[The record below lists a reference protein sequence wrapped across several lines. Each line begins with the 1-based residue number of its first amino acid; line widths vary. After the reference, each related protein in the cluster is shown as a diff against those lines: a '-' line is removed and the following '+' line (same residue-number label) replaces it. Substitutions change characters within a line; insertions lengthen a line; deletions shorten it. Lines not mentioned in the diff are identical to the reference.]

1 MKKSIFLA
9 ILLGIIVFAV
19 TAQCPSFE
27 PKAQKFVLNDSIIRN
42 EMVMLSQQQAIPL
55 HYNSTVKSFIE
66 LYVNRRNIVTSKM
79 LHHSYTYFPAIE
91 AGLVRHQLPNELKYF
106 AMVESAMNPSATSR
120 CGRKG
125 LWQLQPSWVRQNN
138 LIVNDY
144 VNECYDP
151 EVATEVAC
159 QRLAELYARYGDW
172 LLTMVAFDTS
182 IETVDKA
189 ISTADGNRDYW
200 AIQRYLPS
208 EARGFVPAYMAL
220 VYVMSHA
227 AEYDLY
233 PTCPIDIWHET
244 ETLSITDSLMF
255 GQIQNDIG
263 ISIEE
268 LAMFNPKYLQET
280 IPATSEN
287 TQTIRIPKNYAKQF
301 KQTYKTIVL

>member
-1 MKKSIFLA
+1 MKKSIILA
-9 ILLGIIVFAV
+9 ILFGITVFTA
-19 TAQCPSFE
+19 TAQCPS
-27 PKAQKFVLNDSIIRN
+27 PATKAQKFILNDSIICH
-42 EMVMLSQQQAIPL
+42 EMATLSQQQAIPL
-55 HYNSTVKSFIE
+55 HYNGTVKSFID

-91 AGLVRHQLPNELKYF
+91 AGLARHQLPNELKYF

-125 LWQLQPSWVRQNN
+125 LWQLQPSWARQNN

-189 ISTADGNRDYW
+189 ISTADGNRNYW
-200 AIQRYLPS
+200 AIQSYLPH

-233 PTCPIDIWHET
+233 PTGPVDIWHET
-244 ETLSITDSLMF
+244 ETLSLTDSLMF

-263 ISIEE
+263 ISVEE
-268 LAMFNPKYLQET
+268 LAMFNPKYLQKT
-280 IPATSEN
+280 IPASSEH